1 MKRRFPWIVCLTVS
15 TLVLVQ
21 PILAKLA
28 PRIDTLRLDGQA
40 KALEAEISTSED
52 LPSND
57 MKVEEQP
64 DWSKFFEDFEA
75 QGTIVISDQRE
86 DTRQVWVYNQER
98 ANRRYSPASTFKIPH
113 ALFALD
119 AGVVRD
125 EFQIFEWDGVE
136 RSFAP
141 HNQDQDL
148 RSSMRNSALWVYEIF
163 ANEIGEEQA
172 RDYLM
177 RIDYGNADPRTSE
190 GTYWVDGE
198 LAISTHE
205 QITFL
210 QKLYRNELPFSVEHQ
225 RLVKDIMIVEADRSW
240 ILRAKT
246 GWEGR
251 WGWWVGWVE
260 WPTGPVFFALNIDT
274 PNRLDDLYKR
284 EGITRAILQSID
296 ALPPDDEAL
305 N

>member
-1 MKRRFPWIVCLTVS
+1 MSDEP
-15 TLVLVQ
+15 
-21 PILAKLA
+21 
-28 PRIDTLRLDGQA
+28 
-40 KALEAEISTSED
+40 
-52 LPSND
+52 PSNVTE
-57 MKVEEQP
+57 VEEQP
-64 DWSKFFEDFEA
+64 GWNRFFEDFEA

-86 DTRQVWVYNQER
+86 DNRQVWVYNQER

-119 AGVVRD
+119 AGIVRD
-125 EFQIFEWDGVE
+125 EFQIFEWDGLE
-136 RSFAP
+136 RSFAS

-148 RSSMRNSALWVYEIF
+148 RSSMRNSAVWVYEIF

-190 GTYWVDGE
+190 GPYWIDGE

-210 QKLYRNELPFSVEHQ
+210 QKLYRNELPFSVEYQ
-225 RLVKDIMIVEADRSW
+225 RLVKDIMIVEADRNW

-284 EGITRAILQSID
+284 EGITRSILQSID
-296 ALPPDDEAL
+296 ALPPEDEAL